1 MSLREAAKALV
12 ESWDRDPQGPWPELE
27 ALREA
32 LAEAPKAEAEKAEPV
47 AWMHNQRVD
56 CIHNEVKEL
65 LQRAGGHLLRPLD
78 KTENYTIPLYAHP
91 PAVLPES
98 VETPNDVPYR
108 HVPPKEVTSTTATF
122 QLTGKMLP
130 RELAAEAELSD
141 EEILALFQG
150 ICPWLWFNNDVL
162 AFARAVLAAARE
174 KDESIPRVGPTGR

>member
-1 MSLREAAKALV
+1 MSLREAAEKAL
-12 ESWDRDPQGPWPELE
+12 EALEYRQTGDPAPEIPERQAIE

-32 LAEAPKAEAEKAEPV
+32 LAEAEKAKPV

-78 KTENYTIPLYAHP
+78 KTENYTIPLYTHP
-91 PAVLPES
+91 PAALPES

-150 ICPWLWFNNDVL
+150 ICPWLWFKNDVL
-162 AFARAVLAAARE
+162 AFARAVLAAARG
-174 KDESIPRVGPTGR
+174 KP